1 MTTKQRIV
9 RLYERV
15 STVGQNLDSQ
25 TTKLKAAYPDG
36 IMYSEKLS
44 GSSRVKPERDRL
56 LNDLEGGDLVVA
68 TRLSRLSRSMD
79 DMLKFFAD
87 VEAKGGNIE
96 VLHENID
103 TSTIHG
109 RLVFRIMASVAQFQ
123 KELIVQ
129 STSSGRKIAIAK
141 GVKFGRKPTIKLAT
155 RKLIAKLRGEGDTLK
170 EISDKVGLGVS
181 TVHRILNP
189 GKQKKYNEDNKL
201 RLQAKRD
208 AAVKT

>member
-1 MTTKQRIV
+1 MTTKKMTV
-9 RLYERV
+9 RLYERC
-15 STVGQNLDSQ
+15 STVGQNLISQ
-25 TTKLKAAYPDG
+25 TNKLKAAYPNG
-36 IMYSEKLS
+36 LIYSEKLS

-56 LNDLEGGDLVVA
+56 LDDLEDGDLVVA

-96 VLHENID
+96 ILHENID

-123 KELIVQ
+123 KELINET
-129 STSSGRKIAIAK
+129 TSAGRKIAISK
-141 GVKFGRKPTIKLAT
+141 GVKFGRKPTIKPAT
-155 RKLIAKLRGEGDTLK
+155 RKLIAKLRREGDTLK
-170 EISDKVGLGVS
+170 EISDKVALGVS

-189 GKQKKYNEDNKL
+189 DKQRKYNQDNKL

-208 AAVKT
+208 AAAN